1 MLKQLTYQQSVLQG
15 ISPNQDKL
23 NEMAQ
28 NIFQKMETDGDGI
41 ITKDEFR
48 RYCLTN
54 RKNAG
59 QFMIARR
66 GSINPSMSSAF
77 NPADFKDL
85 ASSTNDRE
93 IRQLVDKIFAS
104 VD

>member
-1 MLKQLTYQQSVLQG
+1 
-15 ISPNQDKL
+15 
-23 NEMAQ
+23 
-28 NIFQKMETDGDGI
+28 
-41 ITKDEFR
+41 
-48 RYCLTN
+48 
-54 RKNAG
+54 
-59 QFMIARR
+59 MIARR